1 MRNVLFALAIGFG
14 LAASALLALT
24 FSSTPGNAQAQK
36 NPIAGVRTC
45 SEANEKICLSY
56 CRSIGSGPD
65 SACIADCKNFQIQCL
80 RTGDYESRLYL
91 QRGLQKR

>member
-1 MRNVLFALAIGFG
+1 MRHVLFALTIGFG

-24 FSSTPGNAQAQK
+24 LSSTPGNAQALK

-56 CRSIGSGPD
+56 CRSVNARPD
-65 SACIADCKNFQIQCL
+65 SECMASCKNFQTQCL